1 MLYSFAKKLN
11 RAFFDVISLRIISR
25 SMLSRYP
32 SQYCTYLSHLIF
44 VVTSNNYHAVAS
56 GGRDAGAQAAGA
68 RAQTARAAGAA
79 GQQRRRRADFHS
91 FIWRLI
97 NLLHLVRRLPIVS
110 SLAGQA
116 ARDPCGGLGG
126 GASGFSK
133 RPFFPCD
140 LGFCF

>member
-1 MLYSFAKKLN
+1 M
-11 RAFFDVISLRIISR
+11 
-25 SMLSRYP
+25 
-32 SQYCTYLSHLIF
+32 
-44 VVTSNNYHAVAS
+44 AS

-68 RAQTARAAGAA
+68 RAQAAQAAGAA

-97 NLLHLVRRLPIVS
+97 NVLHLVRRLPIVS

-133 RPFFPCD
+133 QPFSSMRIGLLFLTKHHGLQPTSTRL
-140 LGFCF
+140 LGTKIFGPLPPW